1 MRKKFAKEAFE
12 RTAYYDGTIANWF
25 NKNNKIYDP
34 NETAIPL
41 KKISKL
47 RYGENPHQKASV
59 FSLGNNKVNKISGK
73 DLSYNNITDLEI
85 AYELASQF
93 KMGACVIVKHG
104 NPCGVALDDKQKNA
118 YIKAL
123 KCDPVSA
130 FGGIVAFNKTVDEF
144 TAREVLKIFTEV
156 VVAPNFSSKA
166 IKLLTEKKILF

>member
-1 MRKKFAKEAFE
+1 MEKILTRKLLFF
-12 RTAYYDGTIANWF
+12 
-25 NKNNKIYDP
+25 
-34 NETAIPL
+34 
-41 KKISKL
+41 
-47 RYGENPHQKASV
+47 HC
-59 FSLGNNKVNKISGK
+59 NNKVIKLGK

-130 FGGIVAFNKTVDEF
+130 FGGIVVFKKQLMSLQ
-144 TAREVLKIFTEV
+144 REKF
-156 VVAPNFSSKA
+156 
-166 IKLLTEKKILF
+166 